1 MHHTKPPHPILA
13 TVNSSDNG
21 ERTSSCF
28 TQLQW
33 PVLVLVVMLNAF
45 VISQSPTSLTL
56 TKPSLSL
63 FLTFI
68 NTRNVRYQSQFIVNP
83 KPFLAD
89 LVGKQVLVKLKW
101 GHMEYQ
107 GTLNSS
113 DSYMNLYLERTEEII
128 DGQFAGFLG
137 DVLIRCNN
145 VLYLK
150 AAPAE
155 E

>member
-1 MHHTKPPHPILA
+1 LPLQLLLDNSHIIIIIITPLHYTPSFSHT
-13 TVNSSDNG
+13 
-21 ERTSSCF
+21 
-28 TQLQW
+28 
-33 PVLVLVVMLNAF
+33 
-45 VISQSPTSLTL
+45 
-56 TKPSLSL
+56 
-63 FLTFI
+63 
-68 NTRNVRYQSQFIVNP
+68 QSQFIVNP

-113 DSYMNLYLERTEEII
+113 DSYMNLYLERTEEHI

-150 AAPAE
+150 AAPAVE

>member
-1 MHHTKPPHPILA
+1 MYI
-13 TVNSSDNG
+13 
-21 ERTSSCF
+21 
-28 TQLQW
+28 
-33 PVLVLVVMLNAF
+33 
-45 VISQSPTSLTL
+45 
-56 TKPSLSL
+56 
-63 FLTFI
+63 
-68 NTRNVRYQSQFIVNP
+68 QSQFIVNP

>member
-1 MHHTKPPHPILA
+1 VLGAFGSYGLPPPPLGHGCVVHALPLHRTLCFSHCSTHLA
-13 TVNSSDNG
+13 SRS
-21 ERTSSCF
+21 
-28 TQLQW
+28 
-33 PVLVLVVMLNAF
+33 
-45 VISQSPTSLTL
+45 
-56 TKPSLSL
+56 
-63 FLTFI
+63 FLLCGD
-68 NTRNVRYQSQFIVNP
+68 QSQFIVNP

-113 DSYMNLYLERTEEII
+113 DSYMNLYLERTEELI

-145 VLYLK
+145 ILYLK
-150 AAPAE
+150 AAPIDE
-155 E
+155 

>member
-1 MHHTKPPHPILA
+1 MQSCLPLIFSCVTHLVRHVIPPWF
-13 TVNSSDNG
+13 G
-21 ERTSSCF
+21 F
-28 TQLQW
+28 Y
-33 PVLVLVVMLNAF
+33 F
-45 VISQSPTSLTL
+45 
-56 TKPSLSL
+56 
-63 FLTFI
+63 F
-68 NTRNVRYQSQFIVNP
+68 QSQFIVNP

-113 DSYMNLYLERTEEII
+113 DSYMNLYLERTEELI

-145 VLYLK
+145 ILYLK
-150 AAPAE
+150 AAPVE

>member
-1 MHHTKPPHPILA
+1 MALAVLWNFQTDGWMH
-13 TVNSSDNG
+13 G
-21 ERTSSCF
+21 RTDG
-28 TQLQW
+28 
-33 PVLVLVVMLNAF
+33 
-45 VISQSPTSLTL
+45 
-56 TKPSLSL
+56 
-63 FLTFI
+63 
-68 NTRNVRYQSQFIVNP
+68 QSQFIVNP

-89 LVGKQVLVKLKW
+89 LVGRQVLVKLKW

-107 GTLNSS
+107 GILNSS

-150 AAPAE
+150 AAPAQD
-155 E
+155 